1 MGIEKKIE
9 EAANILSK
17 SRYAVAFT
25 GAGISVESGIPPF
38 RGKNGLWTK
47 YDPKFL
53 ELSYYMSH
61 TSESWKM
68 IKKIFYDF
76 IGKAK
81 PNPAHYALAEM
92 EKLKIIRE
100 IITQNIDNLHQS
112 AGSNIVHEFHG
123 NLKYFVCVD
132 CFKRSENEKVDLNA
146 EYPNCPNCGSLL
158 KPDFI
163 FFGESIPEPAGS
175 DSFALAQ
182 KADVFLVI
190 GTTGDVLPAC
200 YIPRQAKTKGAT
212 IIEVNTMPSSY
223 TLDITDIYLEG
234 EASKILNSLLDKILL
249 ITK

>member
-163 FFGESIPEPAGS
+163 FLENPFQNLLARI
-175 DSFALAQ
+175 ALLLHKKLMFFWLLAPQVMYYQHVIYRVRQ
-182 KADVFLVI
+182 KQKEL
-190 GTTGDVLPAC
+190 
-200 YIPRQAKTKGAT
+200 Q
-212 IIEVNTMPSSY
+212 
-223 TLDITDIYLEG
+223 
-234 EASKILNSLLDKILL
+234 
-249 ITK
+249 